1 MRRAAWAAVA
11 LIAVLS
17 VLAVLRE
24 RRRPVLRVVAA
35 RVSSAYWTGRHG
47 HVAGRQRLGP
57 GTVRSLAVWLSVA
70 PTHAPAAAAAPC
82 VAVRTPR
89 VVLEQRGGVTV
100 VTGPVIL
107 CGPSGH
113 RTSQVLVTVDGRR
126 TLDLNAP
133 HLAEWLVGLSRR
145 LPDRERGAPG
155 AATDAP
161 PRASTTRPRLTPG
174 APPGGGH
181 ER

>member
-1 MRRAAWAAVA
+1 MRRAARAAVA

-24 RRRPVLRVVAA
+24 RRRPVLPVVAT
-35 RVSSAYWTGRHG
+35 RVSSAYWTVRHG
-47 HVAGRQRLGP
+47 PVAERRRLAP

-70 PTHAPAAAAAPC
+70 PTRAPAAAAAPC

-89 VVLEQRGGVTV
+89 VVLDQRGGATV

-107 CGPSGH
+107 CGPNGH

-133 HLAEWLVGLSRR
+133 RLADWLLGLAHR
-145 LPDRERGAPG
+145 LPAPPG
-155 AATDAP
+155 A
-161 PRASTTRPRLTPG
+161 STPRPRPLLTPV

-181 ER
+181 KG